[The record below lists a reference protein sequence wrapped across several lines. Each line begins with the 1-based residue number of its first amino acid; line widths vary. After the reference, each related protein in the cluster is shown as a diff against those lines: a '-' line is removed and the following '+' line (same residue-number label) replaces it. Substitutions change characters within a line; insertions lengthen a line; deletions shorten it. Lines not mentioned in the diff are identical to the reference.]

1 MDHVLTAVERQ
12 LAIEKTNKEKLV
24 LCSKGITRAAFAT
37 VEAFP
42 LDESGRLVWH
52 SGSELLEVRKRISR
66 FFEYDA
72 TFSDGRAHRMWPQYL
87 ALAFPWMQGWPLE
100 EMLTALVVRT
110 WYHRSLGNSTLQSV
124 EFFCGSA
131 NLSLA
136 AVEAGLTTAAVDKDL
151 NPEHDVLEPH
161 GLILW
166 LSLLTATL
174 PGALEWLGSPCNS
187 YVVLCR
193 SQSLRTA
200 ANNFLGDESRYFVLE
215 GNCLGDI
222 SALMFWLGA
231 MVLLRPALEQPA
243 NSVLPL
249 SGCVAGVLQYLNAE
263 KTMTYH
269 YCFGGATL
277 KPLQLWGTSSSFLRA
292 LQRSRPAGFTQGQD
306 EGLVSRDD
314 QGGFTGDK
322 ERLKESQAYS
332 KQFGRAIIQAFLS
345 HNS

>member
-1 MDHVLTAVERQ
+1 
-12 LAIEKTNKEKLV
+12 
-24 LCSKGITRAAFAT
+24 
-37 VEAFP
+37 
-42 LDESGRLVWH
+42 
-52 SGSELLEVRKRISR
+52 
-66 FFEYDA
+66 
-72 TFSDGRAHRMWPQYL
+72 
-87 ALAFPWMQGWPLE
+87 
-100 EMLTALVVRT
+100 ML
-110 WYHRSLGNSTLQSV
+110 
-124 EFFCGSA
+124 
-131 NLSLA
+131 
-136 AVEAGLTTAAVDKDL
+136 
-151 NPEHDVLEPH
+151 
-161 GLILW
+161 
-166 LSLLTATL
+166 
-174 PGALEWLGSPCNS
+174 
-187 YVVLCR
+187 
-193 SQSLRTA
+193 
-200 ANNFLGDESRYFVLE
+200 
-215 GNCLGDI
+215 
-222 SALMFWLGA
+222 WLGA